1 MFCPFL
7 SIYLSL
13 FLSFYDSWTVF
24 LYYIWYNWLDDL
36 CLLVSLSHL
45 LKKLGSSMKNYSI
58 KVKYCERVFWRN
70 KIHSR
75 RLIKFAFN
83 RILVSQYFQLL
94 WIGSNWNSIYVES
107 DHFLFFF
114 YIFLLCTY
122 FLWNIS
128 SYSSARSKTIR
139 QINMYLY
146 RLIFFCV
153 TKQHQILYQ
162 SSTKLSMFRLNC
174 LCLHCLQLL
183 WFISFLFKAFY
194 LRKGK

>member
-1 MFCPFL
+1 MKSAHALIHTLRYRVLPL
-7 SIYLSL
+7 SFYLSL

-94 WIGSNWNSIYVES
+94 WIGSNWNSILVILWNS
-107 DHFLFFF
+107 NISFCRLAF
-114 YIFLLCTY
+114 YGLHILLCKY
-122 FLWNIS
+122 FLWKFYKS
-128 SYSSARSKTIR
+128 
-139 QINMYLY
+139 
-146 RLIFFCV
+146 C
-153 TKQHQILYQ
+153 ILY
-162 SSTKLSMFRLNC
+162 
-174 LCLHCLQLL
+174 HHLQPEVKR
-183 WFISFLFKAFY
+183 FAE
-194 LRKGK
+194 